1 MAHIL
6 VVDDSALIR
15 KQLEG
20 VLTSA
25 GHQVSAMDNAL
36 KALILAESASDLA
49 LIITDVNMPDMNGIE
64 LVIALEGPG
73 SFKKETP
80 IFVLTTE
87 STDHIRQE
95 GNTAGATAW
104 MVKPFNKD
112 ALLAGV
118 DSVLKQTE
126 DASEVAYDILKAL
139 RRVSLYQPDP
149 ASKPRVLRLATCANQ
164 YVGCQFHSV
173 LGPGL

>member
-20 VLTSA
+20 VLSGA

-36 KALILAESASDLA
+36 KALDFAASASDLA

-64 LVIALEGPG
+64 LVIALRAQAHL
-73 SFKKETP
+73 KETP

-112 ALLAGV
+112 AMLAGI

-126 DASEVAYDILKAL
+126 DV
-139 RRVSLYQPDP
+139 P
-149 ASKPRVLRLATCANQ
+149 
-164 YVGCQFHSV
+164 
-173 LGPGL
+173 

>member
-20 VLTSA
+20 VLSGA

-36 KALILAESASDLA
+36 KALDFAASASDLA

-64 LVIALEGPG
+64 LVIALRAQAHL
-73 SFKKETP
+73 KETP

-95 GNTAGATAW
+95 GNTAGATAL

-112 ALLAGV
+112 ALLAGI

-126 DASEVAYDILKAL
+126 DV
-139 RRVSLYQPDP
+139 P
-149 ASKPRVLRLATCANQ
+149 
-164 YVGCQFHSV
+164 
-173 LGPGL
+173 